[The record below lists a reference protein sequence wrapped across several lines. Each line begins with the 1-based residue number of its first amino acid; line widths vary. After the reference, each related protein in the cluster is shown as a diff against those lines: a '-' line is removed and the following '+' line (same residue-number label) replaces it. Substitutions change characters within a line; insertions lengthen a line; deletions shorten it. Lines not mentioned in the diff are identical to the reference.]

1 MHNES
6 QREKQTLQSTVS
18 AQNKAWTLHTH
29 THTHLTSMLSLLYS
43 PVDRPGVLVLEVLQV
58 LEECGMKLVSCKRR
72 QPPGEESALVTVL
85 FNRETAAL
93 LTPAPS
99 DIIHVHPP
107 WWEDAM
113 HDALKDPASPL
124 LLLLLQLWL
133 CGMICAQNP
142 MSRPLSSFS
151 V

>member
-18 AQNKAWTLHTH
+18 AQKKHEPYSHTLIH
-29 THTHLTSMLSLLYS
+29 THTHLTSMLSLLCS

-72 QPPGEESALVTVL
+72 QPPGEESALVTAL

-107 WWEDAM
+107 W
-113 HDALKDPASPL
+113 
-124 LLLLLQLWL
+124 
-133 CGMICAQNP
+133 
-142 MSRPLSSFS
+142 
-151 V
+151 